1 MGVDFPPDPYA
12 PERAKKLLA
21 EAGYAKGFHGGRFFP
36 YQGGYWPYGEQ
47 IANDWK
53 AIGITVDTTLLDRPA
68 WFANRQGT
76 KMKGGIFMDNSR
88 AATIGGRLLYL
99 FGTTSYGNYPDI
111 QVLRNQYQRE
121 VAPKARKETVE
132 RIQRLIYDKTMFIPL
147 TSTNS
152 PAAFGPRV
160 KGNPY
165 RIQPLIWFTA
175 PFEDMELVQL
185 ESPEPGRM

>member
-1 MGVDFPPDPYA
+1 
-12 PERAKKLLA
+12 
-21 EAGYAKGFHGGRFFP
+21 
-36 YQGGYWPYGEQ
+36 
-47 IANDWK
+47 
-53 AIGITVDTTLLDRPA
+53 
-68 WFANRQGT
+68 
-76 KMKGGIFMDNSR
+76 MDNSR

-175 PFEDMELVQL
+175 PFEDMELVQ
-185 ESPEPGRM
+185 